1 MDTNKR
7 LLSLDTLRGFDMMFI
22 MGFASI
28 VVAVCSLFPNGS
40 DCWLAT
46 QMDHVSW
53 NGLRHHDTI
62 FPLFLF
68 IAGISFPFSYAK
80 QKENGYSKGRTTAKI
95 IRRGIILF
103 VLGLVYGGLFNL
115 DFAHLRIPSVLARIG
130 FAWMFAA
137 LLFINFKPKVRGI
150 IAAVILIGY
159 YLLIRFI
166 PAPDMPGA
174 DPLSLEGNL
183 VGYIDR
189 TLMGEHLW
197 NKNLF
202 DPEGTLSLLPAIVTA
217 MLGMFTGE
225 FVRMPEEKFSGN
237 KKTVYMFAA
246 AAVMAVVGL
255 LWSLDFPVNKKLWSS
270 SFVLVVGAFSLA
282 SFALFYYII
291 DVKGWKKWT
300 FFFKVIG
307 MNSITIYMAQRI
319 IPFGR
324 ISDFFFGKAA
334 ELCPEPVGEL
344 IGAVAYF
351 AVSWL
356 FLYFLYKKK
365 VFLKV

>member
-1 MDTNKR
+1 MDTEKR

-22 MGFASI
+22 MGVGSMIIAL
-28 VVAVCSLFPNGS
+28 CSLFPGGE

-46 QMDHVSW
+46 QMHHVDW

-80 QKENGYSKGRTTAKI
+80 QTARGLSKGRMHLKI
-95 IRRGIILF
+95 IRRGFTLF
-103 VLGLVYGGLFNL
+103 LLGLVYNGLFDL
-115 DFAHLRIPSVLARIG
+115 HFSTLRFCSVLARIG

-137 LLFINFKPKVRGI
+137 LLFVNFKPKARAV
-150 IAAVILIGY
+150 IAAALLVGY
-159 YLLIRFI
+159 YLLIRFV
-166 PAPDMPGA
+166 PAPDAPGA

-189 TLMGEHLW
+189 TIMGDHLW
-197 NKNLF
+197 KKNLF

-225 FVRMPEEKFSGN
+225 FVRIPEDRISGSR
-237 KKTVYMFAA
+237 KTLWMLVA
-246 AAVMAVVGL
+246 AAVMTGIGL

-282 SFALFYYII
+282 SFAIFYYII
-291 DVKGWKKWT
+291 DVRGWKGWTK
-300 FFFKVIG
+300 FFEVIG
-307 MNSITIYMAQRI
+307 LNSITIYMAQCI
-319 IPFGR
+319 IPFDEIGG
-324 ISDFFFGKAA
+324 FFLGGAA
-334 ELCPEPVGEL
+334 GLCTETWARL
-344 IGAVAYF
+344 ILTTGYF
-351 AVSWL
+351 LVSWL
-356 FLYFLYKKK
+356 FLYFLYRKKI
-365 VFLKV
+365 FLKV